1 MSSEDV
7 FSFLHKHPLLRG
19 IPDDELRIAADSI
32 HPINFMDGQS
42 ILLEGDVGTDCY
54 FICTG
59 SVQVSSLNLV
69 GKNLLLANLGPG
81 ALVGE
86 IGLLQNERRTACVTA
101 IGEVTALRLD
111 RQSFELLAESSPLFY
126 ESMLQTVRI
135 RMIHRKLRK
144 ATIWSVIPDTELR
157 GLAEVTTV
165 LKAAKG
171 ESIVAEGELT
181 DRFYMI
187 SKGKLEVR
195 GRKRKRAVLLE
206 GDFFG
211 EEMLLTDM
219 PSAVAI
225 TASEDCELLVMGKN
239 EFLFVLNYY
248 APIQKQFMEI
258 LRIRAPHLL
267 SKVNVE
273 FLGKQESAVIEQH
286 SLLPKARERWMDS
299 LLWLGGG
306 FIALSLFALFLNN
319 TVLNIAVL
327 IVGGMVGP
335 ITFVSYIRD
344 HQLLGFRYIRLALIF
359 AASAIFAVPVAW
371 YLERVWL
378 VGFSANG
385 FDFTEFRLPLLV
397 SLIEEG
403 TKLFVFIAFIR
414 KKQMSFLMDAVVF
427 GAAAGMGFA
436 AIESMIYSWAQ
447 IGEASSAS
455 MLSVL
460 WIRALLSPFGHGA
473 WTAIAAAAIWIGLA
487 STKSKA
493 LGNMRLGFRVGSAV
507 LLLVIVIGLHALWD
521 YRFADGWAKI
531 GMMMVIGAVDIILL
545 YMLIRIGR
553 REEFQSLTT
562 MNPYVQ
568 EALRHHN
575 SDGTTAGELYCS
587 SCGTLSPRDTSYCAR
602 CGHALRLKS

>member
-7 FSFLHKHPLLRG
+7 YSFLHKHPLLRG
-19 IPDDELRIAADSI
+19 IPDDELRIVANSI
-32 HPINFMDGQS
+32 QPIHFMDGQS

-59 SVQVSSLNLV
+59 NVQVSSRNLV
-69 GKNLLLANLGPG
+69 GKTLLLADLGPG

-86 IGLLQNERRTACVTA
+86 IALLQNERRTACVTA
-101 IGEVTALRLD
+101 IGDVTALRLD

-126 ESMLQTVRI
+126 ESLQQTVRI

-144 ATIWSVIPDTELR
+144 ATIWSVIPDAELR

-165 LKAAKG
+165 LKVVKG
-171 ESIVAEGELT
+171 ESVIAEGELA
-181 DRFYMI
+181 DHFYMI
-187 SKGKLEVR
+187 SKGKLEAR
-195 GRKRKRAVLLE
+195 GRSRKRTVLLE

-211 EEMLLTDM
+211 EEMLLTDT
-219 PSAVAI
+219 PSTTAV

-239 EFLFVLNYY
+239 EFLFVLSYY

-258 LRIRAPHLL
+258 LRIRAPHLV
-267 SKVNVE
+267 SEVKDE
-273 FLGKQESAVIEQH
+273 FLGQQEPVAIER
-286 SLLPKARERWMDS
+286 SSILPKARERWMDA

-306 FIALSLFALFLNN
+306 FIALSLLALFLNN
-319 TVLNIAVL
+319 GILNIAVL

-335 ITFVSYIRD
+335 VTFVSYIRD
-344 HQLLGFRYIRLALIF
+344 HQLLGFRYIRLSLIF

-378 VGFSANG
+378 VGFSASG
-385 FDFTEFRLPLLV
+385 FDFTQFRLPLLV

-403 TKLFVFIAFIR
+403 AKLLVCIAFVR
-414 KKQMSFLMDAVVF
+414 KKQMSYLMDAVVF

-436 AIESMIYSWAQ
+436 AVESMIYSWAL

-473 WTAIAAAAIWIGLA
+473 WTAIAAAAVWIGMA
-487 STKSKA
+487 STKSKVF
-493 LGNMRLGFRVGSAV
+493 GNMRLGFRVGSAA

-531 GMMMVIGAVDIILL
+531 GMMIVIGVMDMILL
-545 YMLIRIGR
+545 YLLIRIGR

-568 EALRHHN
+568 EELRHHN
-575 SDGTTAGELYCS
+575 PDANAAGELYCS
-587 SCGTLSPRDTSYCAR
+587 SCGTVSPRNISYCAR